1 MYCIV
6 YCYVF
11 ERHAMLLLD
20 CHRNLGIFPLFI
32 PSINFIL
39 QVDNIGFL
47 MAHVFLLHKIFPPW
61 VYQVLWT
68 NLMMYLCGAKTGKL
82 TSFTRICIGDLARK
96 TRLWILGTLK
106 TLCEI
111 GEEFRGI
118 LMQSSLQF
126 SMVWKTFSFARL
138 FIANFP

>member
-1 MYCIV
+1 M
-6 YCYVF
+6 
-11 ERHAMLLLD
+11 
-20 CHRNLGIFPLFI
+20 
-32 PSINFIL
+32 

-47 MAHVFLLHKIFPPW
+47 MAHVFLPHKTFPPW

-82 TSFTRICIGDLARK
+82 TSSTRICIGDLARK
-96 TRLWILGTLK
+96 TRLWILVTLK
-106 TLCEI
+106 TLSEI

-138 FIANFP
+138 FIANFPWTLRSSSNNKKRGKLTLLEWKHTAAEYNF